1 MKKLALIAA
10 LIIGVSAVAAAQPRA
25 IGGNIGSSIDVSY
38 QHYIGSNVLD
48 CTLSAPLFM
57 GIGTTVT
64 YDWVDPFNA
73 TIPWNYK
80 GEWHWQLGAGASA
93 GMYWNPV
100 LTQGPSHD
108 PFNPDFA
115 IDMKMFGYAGAA
127 GHVGVA
133 YDFWFPLEIS
143 VDWRPTFGP
152 SFGEGGVHFYTMG
165 CIGTTIGVRYLF

>member
-25 IGGNIGSSIDVSY
+25 IGGNIGSSFDVSY

-100 LTQGPSHD
+100 VTQSL
-108 PFNPDFA
+108 
-115 IDMKMFGYAGAA
+115 FGYAGAA
-127 GHVGVA
+127 CHVGVA